1 MKKLQNAKKKYEEI
15 EIPVEL
21 NNIVKNSIKEA
32 KRNQKRRKPVKQ
44 WGIGLA
50 AAAALF
56 VTSVNVSPALAQ
68 SLSSV
73 PMLGSIVQV
82 VTVQEIKIAEDN
94 FNADIS
100 TPNVTGLENK
110 ELEQML
116 NDKYIAENEALYD
129 NFQKKMEE
137 MKAAGGGNYAVN
149 ADYEVLTDTDSLLVI
164 ANRNLEV
171 MASGSESA
179 TYDNIDKEHE
189 LYITLPS
196 LFKDGSYVQVISA
209 YIKEEMKK
217 RMANEEVV
225 YFMEEDQDG
234 FTSISSDQQF
244 YITADNKL
252 TISFDEYEVAPGYMG
267 MVTFEIPTEVIR
279 ELLISDY
286 YIK

>member
-1 MKKLQNAKKKYEEI
+1 MKKLQDAKKKYEEI

-21 NNIVKNSIKEA
+21 NNIVKNSIKAA

-196 LFKDGSYVQVISA
+196 LFKDDSYVQVISA

-217 RMANEEVV
+217 RMADEEVV

>member
-196 LFKDGSYVQVISA
+196 LFKDDSYVQVISA

>member
-1 MKKLQNAKKKYEEI
+1 MKKLQDAKKKYEEI

-21 NNIVKNSIKEA
+21 NNIVKNSIKAA

-196 LFKDGSYVQVISA
+196 LFKDDSYVQVISA

>member
-1 MKKLQNAKKKYEEI
+1 MKKLRDAKKKYEEI

-21 NNIVKNSIKEA
+21 NNLVKNSIKEV
-32 KRNQKRRKPVKQ
+32 KRKQKRRKPVKQ

-164 ANRNLEV
+164 ANRNLEI

-196 LFKDGSYVQVISA
+196 LFKDDSYVQVISA

-217 RMANEEVV
+217 RMADEEVV
-225 YFMEEDQDG
+225 YFMEEDG
-234 FTSISSDQQF
+234 FTSILPDQQF

>member
-1 MKKLQNAKKKYEEI
+1 MKNLQDAKKKYEEV
-15 EIPVEL
+15 EIPMEL

-32 KRNQKRRKPVKQ
+32 KRKQKRRKPVKQ

-56 VTSVNVSPALAQ
+56 ITSVNVSPALAQ

-164 ANRNLEV
+164 QNRNLEI

-196 LFKDGSYVQVISA
+196 LFKDDSYVQVISA

-217 RMANEEVV
+217 QMANEEVV
-225 YFMEEDQDG
+225 YFLEEDGDG
-234 FTSISSDQQF
+234 FASILPDQQF

-252 TISFDEYEVAPGYMG
+252 IISFDEYEVAPGYMG

-279 ELLISDY
+279 DILISDY

>member
-196 LFKDGSYVQVISA
+196 LFKDDSYVQVISA

-217 RMANEEVV
+217 RMADEEVV

>member
-1 MKKLQNAKKKYEEI
+1 MKNLQDAKKKYEEI
-15 EIPVEL
+15 EIPEEL
-21 NNIVKNSIKEA
+21 NLIVKSSIKKA
-32 KRNQKRRKPVKQ
+32 KRKQNKPFKQ
-44 WGIGLA
+44 WGIGFV

-56 VTSVNVSPALAQ
+56 ITSVNVSPALAQ
-68 SLSSV
+68 SLASV
-73 PMLGSIVQV
+73 PVVGSIVQV

-94 FNADIS
+94 FSADIT
-100 TPNVTGLENK
+100 TPNVTGFENK

-116 NDKYIAENEALYD
+116 NDKYISENKALYES
-129 NFQKKMEE
+129 FQKKMEE

-149 ADYEVLTDTDSLLVI
+149 ADYEIVTDTDSLLVV
-164 ANRNLEV
+164 ANRNLEI

-179 TYDNIDKEHE
+179 TYDNIDKEQE

-196 LFKDGSYVQVISA
+196 LFKDDSYIQIISA
-209 YIKEEMKK
+209 YIKEEMQ
-217 RMANEEVV
+217 RQMANEEVV
-225 YFMEEDQDG
+225 YFLEENEDG
-234 FTSISSDQQF
+234 FASILSDQQF

-279 ELLISDY
+279 DILISDY